1 VAVER
6 FIHRRHVSRNVAREY
21 ACRRTLGERVSD
33 RVAQVGG
40 SWGFITGFGAFL
52 LVWVLLNTFLLARP
66 DPYPY
71 ILLNLFLS
79 CWRQSRRRSS

>member
-52 LVWVLLNTFLLARP
+52 LVWVRSTP
-66 DPYPY
+66 
-71 ILLNLFLS
+71 S
-79 CWRQSRRRSS
+79 CWQGLTRIRTSC